1 MGDIEST
8 HVDIHVLLDVAGRYD
23 AVADVV
29 DGLAR
34 IHLARLTFDGAVS
47 GRDYAARG
55 DAQRRAVDE
64 VVDQLHEWARAARE
78 IASAL
83 RSSGMR
89 YVDADV
95 RGAVRLG

>member
-1 MGDIEST
+1 MGEIESA
-8 HVDIHVLLDVAGRYD
+8 HVDVGALFDVAGRYD

-29 DGLAR
+29 DAVAR
-34 IHLARLTFDGAVS
+34 TQLARLSFDGSVS

-64 VVDQLHEWARAARE
+64 VVDQMHLWARAARE

-83 RSSGMR
+83 RSSGAR
-89 YVDADV
+89 YVDVDA
-95 RGAVRLG
+95 RSAARLG

>member
-1 MGDIEST
+1 MGEIESA
-8 HVDIHVLLDVAGRYD
+8 HVDTRVLFDVAGRYD

-34 IHLARLTFDGAVS
+34 THLARLSFDGSVS
-47 GRDYAARG
+47 GRDHAARG
-55 DAQRRAVDE
+55 EAQRRAVDE
-64 VVDQLHEWARAARE
+64 VVDQLHVWARAARE

-83 RSSGMR
+83 RSSGNR
-89 YVDADV
+89 YVDVDA